1 MNNQTRAF
9 ANQALDAV
17 GHDLEGLF
25 DQLFAPNGGSK
36 RRSWTPLVSVWEEEG
51 LFGVDVELP
60 GVSMD
65 DVEVTFDKGDLK
77 IEAKRER
84 PNHEGRTYRHD
95 ERIWGEMSRTIRVP
109 DTVDAE
115 SVEASYTQG
124 QLQIRL
130 QKRPEVLPRK
140 IEVKVD

>member
-1 MNNQTRAF
+1 MNKQTRAF

-17 GHDLEGLF
+17 GQDLEGLF
-25 DQLFAPNGGSK
+25 DQLFSPASGPK

-60 GVSMD
+60 GVSLD

-77 IEAKRER
+77 IEATRIR
-84 PNHEGRTYRHD
+84 PSHEGRTYRHD
-95 ERIWGEMSRTIRVP
+95 ERVWGEMSRTIRVP
-109 DTVDAE
+109 DTVNSE
-115 SVEASYTQG
+115 SIEASYAQG